1 MGLTETFAALSDPV
15 RREIVA
21 LLRKGKLSAGE
32 IAGHF
37 DITGPAISYHLKKLK
52 EADLVIESKVK
63 NFVYYEFN
71 SAAIYS
77 ILQWIEASPD
87 TLKKLSDK

>member
-21 LLRKGKLSAGE
+21 LLRNGKLSAGE

-37 DITGPAISYHLKKLK
+37 DVTGPAISYHLKKLK
-52 EADLVIESKVK
+52 EANLVVESKEK
-63 NFVYYEFN
+63 NYIYYEFN
-71 SAAIYS
+71 PIAFNPV
-77 ILQWIEASPD
+77 LHWIEASPE
-87 TLKKLSDK
+87 TLKELSDK

>member
-32 IAGHF
+32 IAGNF

-52 EADLVIESKVK
+52 EAGLVIESKEK

-71 SAAIYS
+71 SSAFDPVMH
-77 ILQWIEASPD
+77 WMEASPD
-87 TLKKLSDK
+87 TLKELLDK